1 MKKIGAIT
9 IGQSP
14 RTDVTKDL
22 KEILVDFELLECGAL
37 DEYSY
42 QEVLEKFQP
51 IDDNLFVSRMRNGKE
66 VLLSKEKIIKE
77 LNNCIKKLETRSCST
92 IIVFCTGEM
101 TQLKSKARLLKPSIL
116 MHKLIPQIANGLK
129 LAIVVPNEKQKAF
142 IKKQWKYTNIDI
154 TMFALSPYE
163 EENALI
169 DLSQKINYQ
178 GFNLVYLDC
187 IGYSIKMQQVI
198 KKETNLPVIL
208 PRTILAEIAK
218 LI

>member
-66 VLLSKEKIIKE
+66 VLLW
-77 LNNCIKKLETRSCST
+77 
-92 IIVFCTGEM
+92 F
-101 TQLKSKARLLKPSIL
+101 
-116 MHKLIPQIANGLK
+116 
-129 LAIVVPNEKQKAF
+129 
-142 IKKQWKYTNIDI
+142 
-154 TMFALSPYE
+154 
-163 EENALI
+163 
-169 DLSQKINYQ
+169 
-178 GFNLVYLDC
+178 
-187 IGYSIKMQQVI
+187 
-198 KKETNLPVIL
+198 
-208 PRTILAEIAK
+208 
-218 LI
+218 